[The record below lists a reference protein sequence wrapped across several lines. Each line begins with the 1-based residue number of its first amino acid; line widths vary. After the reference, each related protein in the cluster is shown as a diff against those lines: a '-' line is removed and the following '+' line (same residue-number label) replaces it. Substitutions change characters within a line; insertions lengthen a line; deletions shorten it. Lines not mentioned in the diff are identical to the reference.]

1 MTFTYDLTTPVGQIR
16 RLVGKLETATATALF
31 SDEEIAQE
39 LAESGNVIKIA
50 AANLLDEKATYITE
64 KKKSTTIGKYS
75 INGPAM
81 AADLRKHAEELR
93 RQVDEDGSFD
103 IAETDR
109 EGII

>member
-1 MTFTYDLTTPVGQIR
+1 MTFTYDLTTAIGQVR
-16 RLVGKLETATATALF
+16 RLLGKLETVTTTAFFA
-31 SDEEIAQE
+31 DEEITRE
-39 LAESGNVIKIA
+39 LTESGNVIKIA
-50 AANLLDEKATYITE
+50 AANLLDVKATYISE

-103 IAETDR
+103 ASETDR
-109 EGII
+109 ESVF

>member
-1 MTFTYDLTTPVGQIR
+1 MTFSYDLETPVGQVR
-16 RLVGKLETATATALF
+16 RLVGKLETVVATALF

-50 AANLLDEKATYITE
+50 AANLLDNKASYITE

-81 AADLRKHAEELR
+81 AADLRTHAAELR
-93 RQVDEDGSFD
+93 RQVEEEGSFD
-103 IAETDR
+103 SADCDQGSEF
-109 EGII
+109 